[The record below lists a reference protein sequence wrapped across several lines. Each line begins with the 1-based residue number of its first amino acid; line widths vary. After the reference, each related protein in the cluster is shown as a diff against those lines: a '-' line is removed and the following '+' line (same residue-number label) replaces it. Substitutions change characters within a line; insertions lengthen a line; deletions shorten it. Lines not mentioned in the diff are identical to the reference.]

1 MKSENIRRKSIK
13 LSSPREIRKA
23 LSRVANMVLNHEID
37 GKTAN
42 SIVYICHAI
51 LGTFNKIDELEGG
64 TQPMKC
70 NRQFTIQQLL
80 RAAEITGDSDKREQY
95 LDEAEKLIRLELSK
109 EALKVAKKVG
119 VFQENNA

>member
-1 MKSENIRRKSIK
+1 MEQKSKRRKSLK

-23 LSRVANMVLNHEID
+23 LSRIANMVLNHELD

-51 LGTFNKIDELEGG
+51 LGTFNKMDELEGG
-64 TQPMKC
+64 SQDMKC

-80 RAAEITGDSDKREQY
+80 RAAEITGDSDRREQY
-95 LDEAEKLIRLELSK
+95 LDEADKLIRLELSK
-109 EALKVAKKVG
+109 EALTVAKKVG
-119 VFQENNA
+119 VFQEK